1 MTPILLLVA
10 AEQKSTTRAGPS
22 NLGQYPGAL
31 PLHSSSQVMQ
41 GQPSTPT
48 DGPFTAELE
57 VIQQRSQNTGPYNIP
72 SLHDPAVRHREER
85 VPQRPAS
92 ARVSSHDPYGTA
104 SNSENRQDM
113 VQHLPH
119 EACKIKLATYDG
131 QEDWDSFCC
140 LLSAKHTSLDGL
152 VQSELIDF
160 MSAFVELL
168 STMSAPCQNISVK
181 TIHSSRN
188 NLHSV
193 LE

>member
-1 MTPILLLVA
+1 MDESVELLGATAATTDPGPPAWLKTLLDHQAQQLQQLVTPILLLVA

-131 QEDWDSFCC
+131 QEDWDSF
-140 LLSAKHTSLDGL
+140 
-152 VQSELIDF
+152 F
-160 MSAFVELL
+160 FAF
-168 STMSAPCQNISVK
+168 
-181 TIHSSRN
+181 
-188 NLHSV
+188 
-193 LE
+193 